1 MERKLF
7 SMRTILPIIVRE
19 KGKRKGKIPE
29 KEIVRLPT
37 INECPKRKEKIPVKL
52 REEVWVSKMGRV
64 FEGKCPTTWCS
75 TNITV
80 FEFESGHNIPESK
93 GGPTTIENLVPL
105 CPRCNRS
112 MGSKFT
118 FDEWCAKHTDAIP
131 RKPII
136 KLPWWNRFM
145 LCRLI
150 PVDIAV

>member
-7 SMRTILPIIVRE
+7 SMRSILPLTKQS
-19 KGKRKGKIPE
+19 KGKPMLMSK
-29 KEIVRLPT
+29 PT
-37 INECPKRKEKIPVKL
+37 SKRKEKIPVKL
-52 REEVWVSKMGRV
+52 REEVWVAKMGKV

-75 TNITV
+75 TTITV

-118 FDEWCAKHTDAIP
+118 FDEWCAKHTDAHSSSQQTQP
-131 RKPII
+131 FPPVKQ
-136 KLPWWNRFM
+136 PWWRRFM
-145 LCRLI
+145 LCQQGA
-150 PVDIAV
+150 VDTVA

>member
-7 SMRTILPIIVRE
+7 SMRSILPMAKQSKVNPITNTTS
-19 KGKRKGKIPE
+19 K
-29 KEIVRLPT
+29 PT
-37 INECPKRKEKIPVKL
+37 PKRKEKIPVKL
-52 REEVWVSKMGRV
+52 REEVWVAKMGRV

-93 GGPTTIENLVPL
+93 GGPTTIQNLVPL

-118 FDEWCAKHTDAIP
+118 FDEWCAKHTEDYSSSQQ
-131 RKPII
+131 PIHAV
-136 KLPWWNRFM
+136 KKPWWSRFIQ
-145 LCRLI
+145 CRLI
-150 PVDIAV
+150 HFDTVV

>member
-7 SMRTILPIIVRE
+7 SMRSILPLV
-19 KGKRKGKIPE
+19 KQSNGKPKPKS
-29 KEIVRLPT
+29 T
-37 INECPKRKEKIPVKL
+37 PKRKEKIPVKL
-52 REEVWVSKMGRV
+52 REEVWVAKMGRV

-93 GGPTTIENLVPL
+93 GGATTIENLVPL

-118 FDEWCAKHTDAIP
+118 FDEWCVKHTDASP
-131 RKPII
+131 PQEPVKQS
-136 KLPWWNRFM
+136 WWSKFM
-145 LCRLI
+145 LCQRV
-150 PVDIAV
+150 PVDTVV

>member
-1 MERKLF
+1 
-7 SMRTILPIIVRE
+7 MRMILPIIVNQ
-19 KGKRKGKIPE
+19 KGKRKGNGNG
-29 KEIVRLPT
+29 KEIHHLPT
-37 INECPKRKEKIPVKL
+37 IKECPKRKEKIPVKL

-93 GGPTTIENLVPL
+93 GGATTIENLVPL

-118 FDEWCAKHTDAIP
+118 FDEWCVKHTNAVSIQ
-131 RKPII
+131 PII
-136 KLPWWNRFM
+136 KLPWWKRFM
-145 LCRLI
+145 LCRLTS
-150 PVDIAV
+150 VDIVV